1 MKTLNLI
8 LIILVLLI
16 LISCSKQEIN
26 YKINC
31 ENYNGTWISE
41 SNECESITKEQCNNL
56 TGTFNECASPCRND
70 LEANMCIMSCVPVCK
85 FNN

>member
-26 YKINC
+26 YKSNC
-31 ENYNGTWISE
+31 EDYNGTWINISK
-41 SNECESITKEQCNNL
+41 ECESITKEQCDIL

-70 LEANMCIMSCVPVCK
+70 PRANMCVMSCVPVCK
-85 FNN
+85 LN